1 MKLRGLHTYLLGTCA
16 ILCATAAPAFADADN
31 SSSAVE
37 TVVVTGSRIEATE
50 IKRDAPNVMDV
61 QSLQAIRAL
70 PDVNAAEALER
81 VPGVS
86 MESDSGEGRFVNI
99 RGMDADLNGTTYD
112 GVRLTASNASTPQ
125 GGGRAVAFDAFPA
138 GILGGLEVVKSL
150 TPEMDAEGLGG
161 VVNILPRSIPV
172 GKESIIDGTFGTGL
186 EPLRGTPVWQAD
198 FTAGTR
204 FGLGGGDDRFSVI
217 GSYSF
222 YDDQRGID
230 DAEEDY
236 LNDPT
241 LPPKTFDD
249 YQMRYYKYHRTR
261 QGFGGGVTFDLDDT
275 TSFYVHGIH
284 AGYTELAFKHR
295 LEIDGLGD
303 DVTNV
308 NSNGAIS
315 VDTATARINV
325 TDSKETVGNDLLD
338 FGGHTL
344 IGGLVKADFLASW
357 TRGS

>member
-125 GGGRAVAFDAFPA
+125 GGGRAVAFDAFPS
-138 GILGGLEVVKSL
+138 GILGGIEVVKSL

-161 VVNILPRSIPV
+161 VVNILPRTMPQGHDTLLDASL
-172 GKESIIDGTFGTGL
+172 GTGL
-186 EPLRGTPVWQAD
+186 EPLRGTPVYQGD
-198 FTAGTR
+198 ITAGMR
-204 FGLGGGDDRFSVI
+204 FGLGDDSDKRFSII
-217 GSYSF
+217 GSYAY

-230 DAEEDY
+230 DVEADY

-241 LPPKTFDD
+241 
-249 YQMRYYKYHRTR
+249 
-261 QGFGGGVTFDLDDT
+261 
-275 TSFYVHGIH
+275 
-284 AGYTELAFKHR
+284 
-295 LEIDGLGD
+295 
-303 DVTNV
+303 
-308 NSNGAIS
+308 
-315 VDTATARINV
+315 
-325 TDSKETVGNDLLD
+325 
-338 FGGHTL
+338 
-344 IGGLVKADFLASW
+344 
-357 TRGS
+357 